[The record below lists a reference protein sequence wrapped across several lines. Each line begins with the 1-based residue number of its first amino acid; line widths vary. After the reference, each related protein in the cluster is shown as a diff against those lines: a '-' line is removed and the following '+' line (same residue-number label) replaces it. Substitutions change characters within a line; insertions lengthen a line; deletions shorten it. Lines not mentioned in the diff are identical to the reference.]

1 MGAKET
7 LLTWYIYLF
16 PRRWGGPLPWDLFLI
31 AQISPQT
38 PAMPYHLLGKLGIM
52 VSGTLAN
59 IQRKQEGS
67 AEYRQAE
74 ERGVC
79 WRVRGGHFLLLLPGE
94 ETFIQFLPISS
105 DNKKRHKEDG
115 APFSFY
121 FVPCWS

>member
-1 MGAKET
+1 M
-7 LLTWYIYLF
+7 
-16 PRRWGGPLPWDLFLI
+16 PWDLFLI

-94 ETFIQFLPISS
+94 ETLSNFFLSPVITKR
-105 DNKKRHKEDG
+105 DIKKMVPLSPSILYHVGLKKKKEALRG
-115 APFSFY
+115 
-121 FVPCWS
+121 C